1 MGDLIEARSDA
12 PSLFSHHNPKPDM
25 HMNTIATTALTVAA
39 LSGAAFAG
47 TKTVV
52 AAPQPIAPAPV
63 TATAEC
69 PVTGKVAVG
78 YATNYTYRGLVASH
92 AAIEGDSIIPVS
104 AEAAYALNKSD
115 SILAALSYDSI
126 VSGHSAFGYDN
137 YDFKNEFNFTL
148 AYEKKLCPIVK
159 GLSVTGGY
167 NFTHGGLEGF
177 LAKYAEKNGTGHSYT
192 HELFVNVNQK
202 FGNGIYTG
210 ITVNYSFAG
219 VTGWWYQPYVGF
231 EKALCDAA
239 TLDVKAGWTLTS
251 SYFDNK
257 MDPWANG
264 TQAVFIKTSIDA
276 KVTDNLSVVPF
287 VSFNW
292 AGNGALKANSTVAG
306 EAVRNFG
313 VVAGAS
319 LVYKF

>member
-1 MGDLIEARSDA
+1 
-12 PSLFSHHNPKPDM
+12 M

-47 TKTVV
+47 TKPVV
-52 AAPQPIAPAPV
+52 AAPQPVAPAPV

-92 AAIEGDSIIPVS
+92 AAVQGDSIIPVS

-115 SILAALSYDSI
+115 SILAAISYDSI
-126 VSGHSAFGYDN
+126 VSGHSVFGDDN
-137 YDFKNEFNFTL
+137 EDFKNEFNLTL
-148 AYEKKLCPIVK
+148 AYEKKLCQYVK

-167 NFTHGGLEGF
+167 NFTHGGFEGY
-177 LAKYAEKNGTGHSYT
+177 LAKYVEKNGTGHSYT

-202 FGNGIYTG
+202 FSNGLYTG

-219 VTGWWYQPYVGF
+219 VTGWWYQPYVGI

-257 MDPWANG
+257 IGDRWANG
-264 TQAVFIKTSIDA
+264 TQAVFIKTSVDT
-276 KVTDNLSVVPF
+276 KVADNLSVVPF

-292 AGNGALKANSTVAG
+292 AGNGALKGQRGVDGNG
-306 EAVRNFG
+306 KDIRNFG

>member
-1 MGDLIEARSDA
+1 
-12 PSLFSHHNPKPDM
+12 M

-47 TKTVV
+47 TKPVV
-52 AAPQPIAPAPV
+52 AAPQPVAPAPV

-92 AAIEGDSIIPVS
+92 AVVEGDSIIPVS

-115 SILAALSYDSI
+115 SILAAISYDAI
-126 VSGHSAFGYDN
+126 VSGHSWFGYDG
-137 YDFKNEFNFTL
+137 YMDFKNEFNFTL

-159 GLSVTGGY
+159 GLSVTAGY
-167 NFTHGGLEGF
+167 NFTHGGFEG
-177 LAKYAEKNGTGHSYT
+177 LWAKYFEKNGTGHSYT

-202 FGNGIYTG
+202 FGNGLYTG

-239 TLDVKAGWTLTS
+239 TLDIKAGWTLTS

-257 MDPWANG
+257 IYTWANG
-264 TQAVFIKTSIDA
+264 TQAVFIKTSVDT
-276 KVTDNLSVVPF
+276 KVTENLSVVPF

-292 AGNGALKANSTVAG
+292 AGNGALNTNRGYEESLK
-306 EAVRNFG
+306 EIRNFG